1 MIFCDTVTGDKY
13 LAMLFRTLGKGDVGA
28 ATGHANM

>member
-1 MIFCDTVTGDKY
+1 MIFCHTVTGDKY
-13 LAMLFRTLGKGDVGA
+13 LAMLFSTLGKGDVGA